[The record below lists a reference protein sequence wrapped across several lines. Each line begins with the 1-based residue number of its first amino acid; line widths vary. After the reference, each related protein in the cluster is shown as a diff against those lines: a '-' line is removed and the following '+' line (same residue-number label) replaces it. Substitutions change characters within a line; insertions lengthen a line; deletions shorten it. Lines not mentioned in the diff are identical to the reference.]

1 MSNNEIKGWLEM
13 LSLKPTEQVRLIKD
27 MLRHAQGD
35 GMSNEDR
42 NICLKVLQGL
52 DYPAYKAIQM
62 GQDAKDAKV
71 SAQLVAYYRR
81 YQGLRW
87 GQAHDKVQAMGR
99 DERYKQVAKFFKV
112 SIHPQERK
120 ILYALAQEKRPQN
133 DRVYAT
139 KA

>member
-1 MSNNEIKGWLEM
+1 MTDAEVKGWLEM
-13 LSLKPTEQVRLIKD
+13 LSLKPVEQARIIKEL
-27 MLRHAQGD
+27 LRHAQGD
-35 GMSNEDR
+35 SMSNEDR

-52 DYPAYKAIQM
+52 DYPAYKTLQM

-99 DERYKQVAKFFKV
+99 DERYKQVGMFFKA
-112 SIHPQERK
+112 SIHKEEINESPIRNSQ
-120 ILYALAQEKRPQN
+120 
-133 DRVYAT
+133 
-139 KA
+139 